1 MSRVV
6 RPAMRRP
13 RSRVREQWFA
23 YGLLLPAALVI
34 FGVVLYPVIRTLII
48 SLYDV
53 TSALATNPRFVG
65 LANYASVLTDSG
77 FWSSV
82 GRTAYF
88 TLITTPA
95 ELILGMG
102 LALLLNVPLRWK
114 WVFRAI
120 VVVPWALP
128 TIVNAALWRN
138 IFNAQY
144 GPLNAALS
152 QLGLIQSYHAWL
164 NSPFEALNMIMVG
177 DVWKNTSIVS
187 FFLLAGLQAV
197 PQDVYE
203 SARVDGAG
211 RIRRFVSITLPLIV
225 PSIAIVVVL
234 RTVEAFKVFD
244 IIYGMTRGG
253 PADGTQTVTY
263 YTYVTAF
270 SDQALSAGS
279 AIAYLILIFIL
290 ALTAIYLRFLRRSE
304 MSVI

>member
-1 MSRVV
+1 
-6 RPAMRRP
+6 MR
-13 RSRVREQWFA
+13 SREQWFA
-23 YGLLLPAALVI
+23 YGLLIPAAVVI
-34 FGVVLYPVIRTLII
+34 FGVVLYPIVRTLII
-48 SLYDV
+48 SLYNV
-53 TSALATNPRFVG
+53 TSALATNVKFVG

-77 FWSSV
+77 FWASV

-88 TLITTPA
+88 TVVSTPV
-95 ELILGMG
+95 ELVLGMG
-102 LALLLNVPLRWK
+102 LALLLNVKLRWR

-144 GPLNAALS
+144 GPLNAVLS
-152 QLGLIQSYHAWL
+152 QLGLIHSYHAWL
-164 NSPFEALNMIMVG
+164 NSPFEALNTVMVA
-177 DVWKNTSIVS
+177 DIWKNTSIVS
-187 FFLLAGLQAV
+187 FFLLAGLQAI

-211 RIRRFVSITLPLIV
+211 YFRRFVSITLPLII
-225 PSIAIVVVL
+225 PSIAIVLVL

-253 PADGTQTVTY
+253 PADGTQTITY

-270 SDQALSAGS
+270 SDEDLSIGS
-279 AIAYLILIFIL
+279 AIAYLILISIL
-290 ALTAIYLRFLRRSE
+290 ILTTIYLRFLRRSE

>member
-1 MSRVV
+1 MARISSIG
-6 RPAMRRP
+6 RRKP
-13 RSRVREQWFA
+13 LLARRQQRLA
-23 YGLLLPAALVI
+23 YVLLVPAAVVI
-34 FGVVLYPVIRTLII
+34 LGVVLYPVIRTLII

-53 TSALATNPRFVG
+53 TSALATNVRFIG
-65 LANYASVLTDSG
+65 LANYLSVVTDGS
-77 FWSSV
+77 FWASV

-88 TLITTPA
+88 TGVSTPV
-95 ELILGMG
+95 ELILGFG
-102 LALLLNVPLRWK
+102 LALLLNAPLRWR

-120 VVVPWALP
+120 VVIPWALP

-144 GPLNAALS
+144 GPLNAALT
-152 QLGLIQSYHAWL
+152 QLGIIDTYHGWL
-164 NSPFEALNMIMVG
+164 NSPFEALNMVMVA
-177 DVWKNTSIVS
+177 DIWKNTSIVA
-187 FFLLAGLQAV
+187 FFLLAGLQAI
-197 PQDVYE
+197 PNEVYE

-211 RIRRFVSITLPLIV
+211 SLRRIGAITIPLII
-225 PSIAIVVVL
+225 PSIAIVLVL

-270 SDQALSAGS
+270 SDQELGLGS
-279 AIAYLILIFIL
+279 AIAYLILICIL
-290 ALTAIYLRFLRRSE
+290 ILTSVYLRFLRRSE